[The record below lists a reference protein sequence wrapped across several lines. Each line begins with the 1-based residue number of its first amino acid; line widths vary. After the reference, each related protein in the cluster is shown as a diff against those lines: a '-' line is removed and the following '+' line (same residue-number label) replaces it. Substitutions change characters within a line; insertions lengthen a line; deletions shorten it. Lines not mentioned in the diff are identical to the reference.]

1 MKIAKHFILQLR
13 AGYHI
18 LAYEVLI
25 SGRVSEIRGLG
36 VGAAECAAVGILPR
50 WFKGV
55 CSLAS
60 ACFIAPF
67 VLIIQQRRHYG
78 AYLVAA
84 TDRPTVHKVKRGRTQ
99 MIQREKGTQERV
111 VALGGRSKKV
121 TTTLK
126 SKTRFSIFKE
136 ETTTRTQDRN

>member
-50 WFKGV
+50 
-55 CSLAS
+55 
-60 ACFIAPF
+60 
-67 VLIIQQRRHYG
+67 
-78 AYLVAA
+78 
-84 TDRPTVHKVKRGRTQ
+84 
-99 MIQREKGTQERV
+99 
-111 VALGGRSKKV
+111 
-121 TTTLK
+121 
-126 SKTRFSIFKE
+126 
-136 ETTTRTQDRN
+136 